1 VDAQARLRVAVVGV
15 GSIGG
20 VVAASLCHAR
30 LHEVFACTRHPID
43 RLVVERPEGEIDV
56 RLQGIADPSYAY
68 PVDWVV
74 LSTKAHQT
82 SATAPWLAR
91 LCAPSTRVAVL
102 QNGIRH
108 VERVAPLA
116 GGATVVP
123 TVVYYNGERLA
134 NDRVRLRHAY
144 EHDLVVPDDTDGRDF
159 ANLLRGTQLRVHAS
173 ADFTTTS
180 WKKLLTNIVANPI
193 TALTLQRLAVLQR
206 DDIRALCLAILEEAI
221 AVASADGAHVSE
233 RDAQGALAMVS
244 GFPAEGGTSMLF
256 DRLAGRRL
264 EVEAVTGTV
273 VSLGERHGIPTP
285 LNRALLA
292 LLRAIDDAADENRV
306 PGV

>member
-1 VDAQARLRVAVVGV
+1 MPI
-15 GSIGG
+15 GSTWFMIWQTRST
-20 VVAASLCHAR
+20 AS
-30 LHEVFACTRHPID
+30 
-43 RLVVERPEGEIDV
+43 
-56 RLQGIADPSYAY
+56 
-68 PVDWVV
+68 
-74 LSTKAHQT
+74 
-82 SATAPWLAR
+82 
-91 LCAPSTRVAVL
+91 
-102 QNGIRH
+102 
-108 VERVAPLA
+108 
-116 GGATVVP
+116 GAS
-123 TVVYYNGERLA
+123 
-134 NDRVRLRHAY
+134 
-144 EHDLVVPDDTDGRDF
+144 
-159 ANLLRGTQLRVHAS
+159 S

-221 AVASADGAHVSE
+221 AVAAADGALVSE
-233 RDAQGALAMVS
+233 CDAQGALAMVL

-273 VSLGERHGIPTP
+273 VALGERHGIPTP

-292 LLRAIDDAADENRV
+292 LLRAIDDAADENRA